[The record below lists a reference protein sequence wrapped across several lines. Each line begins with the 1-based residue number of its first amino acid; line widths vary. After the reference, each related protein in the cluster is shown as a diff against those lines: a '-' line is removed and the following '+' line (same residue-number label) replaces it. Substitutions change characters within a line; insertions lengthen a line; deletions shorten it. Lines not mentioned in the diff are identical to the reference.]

1 MAYPEWLAAIEE
13 IEAYC
18 QSMRGAYLAGDLI
31 GKHLALDGIQ
41 VALSRLHTAV
51 ALSAIAALRQ
61 RRGLSDG
68 EHGGEHGGMAHPR
81 RASA

>member
-1 MAYPEWLAAIEE
+1 MAYPEWLEAIEE

-18 QSMRGAYLAGDLI
+18 QSMRGAYLAGNLT

-41 VALSRLHTAV
+41 TALSRLHTTV
-51 ALSAIAALRQ
+51 ALSTIEALRLRQ
-61 RRGLSDG
+61 ELHDG
-68 EHGGEHGGMAHPR
+68 EPGCFDRPR

>member
-18 QSMRGAYLAGDLI
+18 QSMRGAYLAGNLT

-41 VALSRLHTAV
+41 AALSRLHTAV
-51 ALSAIAALRQ
+51 ALSTIEALRL
-61 RRGLSDG
+61 RKALDDG
-68 EHGGEHGGMAHPR
+68 EPGWFDRTRG
-81 RASA
+81 ASA